1 MVDKYGLFSTKLFEK
16 RLKYEDLRGI
26 PPLKLLENRLF
37 YFISLA
43 IHYALLY
50 RKTPRNWFFTNFR
63 KFADFLPRAII
74 YPIVKY
80 LIYFEYLF
88 QKMFRSNRKNNIFM
102 KTKKIARVD
111 FESVAN
117 EKSLKKK
124 SLRGFVT
131 KNRIPLENLNIPE
144 KVRQSLRAGL

>member
-1 MVDKYGLFSTKLFEK
+1 MTRKYIEQYKKIKAGNPNQS
-16 RLKYEDLRGI
+16 LKYTA
-26 PPLKLLENRLF
+26 LKFTILS
-37 YFISLA
+37 YFID
-43 IHYALLY
+43 
-50 RKTPRNWFFTNFR
+50 NFIVGR

-74 YPIVKY
+74 YPLVKY
-80 LIYFEYLF
+80 LIYFEYLI
-88 QKMFRSNRKNNIFM
+88 QKMFKSNRKNNIFM
-102 KTKKIARVD
+102 KTKKVARVD

-131 KNRIPLENLNIPE
+131 KNRIPLKNPNILE